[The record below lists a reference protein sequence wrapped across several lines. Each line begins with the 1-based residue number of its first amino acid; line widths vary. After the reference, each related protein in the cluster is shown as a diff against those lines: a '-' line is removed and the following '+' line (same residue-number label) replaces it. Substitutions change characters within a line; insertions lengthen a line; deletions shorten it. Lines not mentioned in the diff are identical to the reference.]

1 MSAGTTEHREGSS
14 RMPEIRALKPV
25 SLREAWPDEAR
36 HFTPW
41 LADNI
46 DLLGAKLDLRLDQ
59 VQER

>member
-1 MSAGTTEHREGSS
+1 MEKDA
-14 RMPEIRALKPV
+14 MAEIQPLKRV

-46 DLLGAKLDLRLDQ
+46 DLLGAQLDLRLER
-59 VQER
+59 VQAEVTLPGRRAG